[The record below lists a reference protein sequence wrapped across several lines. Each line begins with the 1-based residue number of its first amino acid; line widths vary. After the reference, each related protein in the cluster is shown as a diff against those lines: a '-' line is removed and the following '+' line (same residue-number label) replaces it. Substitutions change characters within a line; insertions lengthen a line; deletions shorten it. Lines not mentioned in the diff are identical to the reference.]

1 MTGSFSG
8 AVKLTYLI
16 WLWKCPSHASSKRW
30 KSEEMPRIP
39 SGHRHDNNT
48 EDSFLGLTGGLLILL
63 VTSSVLFLGALC
75 KYLRKL
81 CRKLKGKELW
91 KRGSKKRKSK
101 RGEKSKRSSSV
112 RRSSSRASRTK
123 EGLIAVSP
131 EFSIPS
137 SRSTVTQQPAP
148 DLSQGRTG
156 RSNEEKRLS

>member
-1 MTGSFSG
+1 MTGPFSG

-16 WLWKCPSHASSKRW
+16 WLWKCHSHASSNRC
-30 KSEEMPRIP
+30 KSKEMPRIP
-39 SGHRHDNNT
+39 SGHRHDSNT

-91 KRGSKKRKSK
+91 KRGSKKRQSK

-123 EGLIAVSP
+123 EGLIVSP